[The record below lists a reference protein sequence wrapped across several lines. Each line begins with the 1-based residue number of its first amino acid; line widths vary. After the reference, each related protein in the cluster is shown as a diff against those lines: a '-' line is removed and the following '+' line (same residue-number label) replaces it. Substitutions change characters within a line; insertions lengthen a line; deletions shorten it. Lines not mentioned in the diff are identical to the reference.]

1 MHPRRT
7 SGGER
12 RCAPLTTTACV
23 ETIRSHAN
31 FAPATH
37 RRRSRAEH
45 ARRLRGEWA
54 DLLVIVAAMIVL
66 AGFVTGCGTMVLP
79 GDDNAARTPLVD
91 GKLTPAQSPVFED
104 SNDNSL
110 LESAQPAT
118 LPEDGQIVIEGA
130 IDPPGDIDLY
140 ALGPAHAGDMII
152 IDVTGQ
158 GSLNTVAALFDGN
171 GDLID
176 ANNDRAYYSG
186 NLNPYVGQVLRVD
199 SPNLFLGIA
208 ASTATQFA
216 APSAATT
223 GAYSIRVTR
232 GPGRTP
238 TAPRPQVVWL
248 DFEGG
253 ESVQIAL
260 EPVVVMHTFSAEA
273 MSARFAGQTP
283 YIIDQLIERMR
294 RDLAAY
300 NVVLLD
306 SKHNTRPAEPY
317 SKLYFGNYNVSYLG
331 LADSVDTGN
340 VMLAQEAIIY
350 SEDLAMFEGLQPS
363 AEEAAQA
370 LANIASHELG
380 HLLGLEHTQEPG
392 DLMATA
398 SSARQILEI
407 DAEYR
412 RARLEQTIFP
422 MGWQNN
428 PSLLLL
434 NVGRNPESNGRWR
447 LDDLIPSKSQAA
459 MRESLGLPDIS
470 ISMCGR
476 CTGVN
481 CSQ

>member
-12 RCAPLTTTACV
+12 FCAPLTTTVCA
-23 ETIRSHAN
+23 ETIQSFAAL
-31 FAPATH
+31 APAIH
-37 RRRSRAEH
+37 RRRANEV
-45 ARRLRGEWA
+45 RRLHGELIDVA
-54 DLLVIVAAMIVL
+54 VIVGAMLVL
-66 AGFVTGCGTMVLP
+66 AGFVTGCGTTVLP
-79 GDDNAARTPLVD
+79 GDENAARTPSDD
-91 GKLTPAQSPVFED
+91 GKLTPVQSPVYED
-104 SNDNSL
+104 TNDNSL
-110 LESAQPAT
+110 FESAQPAT
-118 LPEDGQIVIEGA
+118 LPEDGLIEIEGA

-140 ALGPAHAGDMII
+140 ALGPAHAGDTII

-158 GSLNTVAALFDGN
+158 GGLNTVAALFDGN

-186 NLNPYVGQVLRVD
+186 NLNPYIGQVLRED

-216 APSAATT
+216 APSEATT
-223 GAYSIRVTR
+223 GAYGIRVSR
-232 GPGRTP
+232 RSGRP
-238 TAPRPQVVWL
+238 ATAPRQQVVWL

-260 EPVVVMHTFSAEA
+260 EPVVVMNTFTAEA
-273 MSARFAGQTP
+273 MSARFAGQTL
-283 YIIDQLIERMR
+283 YIIDLLIDRMR

-306 SKHNTRPAEPY
+306 SKHNARPAEPY
-317 SKLYFGNYNVSYLG
+317 SKLYFGNYNSSYLG

-340 VMLAQEAIIY
+340 VMPAQEAIIY
-350 SEDLAMFEGLQPS
+350 SEDIAMFEGLQPS

-370 LANIASHELG
+370 LANIAAHELG
-380 HLLGLEHTQEPG
+380 HLLGLEHTQEAG

-398 SSARQILEI
+398 SSARQVLEI

-412 RARLEQTIFP
+412 RSTLERTIFP
-422 MGWQNN
+422 VGWQNN

-447 LDDLIPSKSQAA
+447 LDDLIPSKNQAA

-476 CTGVN
+476 CAGAN
-481 CSQ
+481 CGQ